1 MFPCLLP
8 HPTVTNL
15 EPFLK
20 NTTPSTAFCL
30 LYKLWTLKLTIKQ
43 VEGLIDHVDSPYI
56 RGIGFLYLRFVCAP
70 AKLWEWFDGYLEDE
84 EPIQVSGGVRP
95 ITTVSYLFSLP
106 CIPHRIIV
114 FYLLQNH
121 WTPLSRPPY
130 GAEIPRH
137 DAPAYSRPH
146 RARHRPEV
154 ARL

>member
-1 MFPCLLP
+1 MVRRLP
-8 HPTVTNL
+8 GGRRAYPSLRRCPSHHNVRTTKKP
-15 EPFLK
+15 PASK
-20 NTTPSTAFCL
+20 NINAELSRCHF
-30 LYKLWTLKLTIKQ
+30 
-43 VEGLIDHVDSPYI
+43 S
-56 RGIGFLYLRFVCAP
+56 
-70 AKLWEWFDGYLEDE
+70 
-84 EPIQVSGGVRP
+84 
-95 ITTVSYLFSLP
+95 VSYLFSLP